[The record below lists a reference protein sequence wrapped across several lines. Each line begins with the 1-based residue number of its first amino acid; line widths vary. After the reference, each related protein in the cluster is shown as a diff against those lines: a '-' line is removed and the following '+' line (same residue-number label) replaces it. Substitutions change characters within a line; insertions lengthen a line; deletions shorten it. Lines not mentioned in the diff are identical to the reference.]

1 MMFCP
6 MRKCHP
12 NDLFH
17 SSSNSYMISALA
29 GKTLRGEV
37 LCQML
42 INQDF
47 IKVCVDIYSMKTD
60 IVDTGFLFL
69 FLVDCYNSFLYYGD
83 V

>member
-1 MMFCP
+1 
-6 MRKCHP
+6 
-12 NDLFH
+12 
-17 SSSNSYMISALA
+17 MISALA

-47 IKVCVDIYSMKTD
+47 IKVCMDIYSMKTD

-69 FLVDCYNSFLYYGD
+69 FLVNCYNRFL
-83 V
+83 